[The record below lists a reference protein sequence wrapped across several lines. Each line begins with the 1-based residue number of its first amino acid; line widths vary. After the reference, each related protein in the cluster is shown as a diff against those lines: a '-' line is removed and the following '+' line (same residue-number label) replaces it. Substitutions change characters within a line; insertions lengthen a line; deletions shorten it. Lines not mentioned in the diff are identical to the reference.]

1 MLTDGKSRHGGP
13 AISRTG
19 LIAYDSTERDGK
31 NRDLYVM
38 NPSEPGSR
46 RVLVQG
52 EGRWSAIDCSP
63 DAKTILALQFVSTS
77 ETYLWTVRT
86 DTGQKTLITP
96 KEATSGTVG
105 AVDDTRTEEEWAA
118 ALSRLTDG
126 PSTR

>member
-1 MLTDGKSRHGGP
+1 M
-13 AISRTG
+13 
-19 LIAYDSTERDGK
+19 
-31 NRDLYVM
+31 
-38 NPSEPGSR
+38 
-46 RVLVQG
+46 LVQG
-52 EGRWSAIDCSP
+52 EGRWSAIDLSP
-63 DAKTILALQFVSTS
+63 DAQTILALQFVSTS

-105 AVDDTRTEEEWAA
+105 AVDDTGTEEQWAA